1 MDELDFT
8 SGLPKVITYHSAKG
22 LTFDTVLLPRLVPA
36 SFLNKREETIA
47 RLLFVGITRAT
58 KWVYLS
64 TWRDRALAVLGRVDP
79 LAAEGV
85 ITIQTGQASLPA
97 SPEGL
102 PAGKGPGDEDEP
114 DILDELL

>member
-1 MDELDFT
+1 M
-8 SGLPKVITYHSAKG
+8 
-22 LTFDTVLLPRLVPA
+22 
-36 SFLNKREETIA
+36 
-47 RLLFVGITRAT
+47 LFVGITRAT

-64 TWRDRALAVLGRVDP
+64 TCRDRALTVPGRVDP

-85 ITIQTGQASLPA
+85 ITIQTGQASSPA

-102 PAGKGPGDEDEP
+102 ANGKGQGDEDNP